1 MFYHTLSLGEDLG
14 AKKVYEPSLGDL
26 RFNYSAGATLKIP
39 IYESNKRF
47 HQRTLGKIGVNKA
60 ATAID
65 IVKKEITAQVADCYL
80 SLVSSFAKSQ
90 QLEVQLNVAL
100 KAYEQAK
107 INYEAGSITNLELLT
122 SSNNAVNSELY
133 LLQEK
138 INYKI
143 NYYKLMIA
151 IGVLIENL
159 NLNPL

>member
-1 MFYHTLSLGEDLG
+1 MNT
-14 AKKVYEPSLGDL
+14 
-26 RFNYSAGATLKIP
+26 SATP
-39 IYESNKRF
+39 
-47 HQRTLGKIGVNKA
+47 
-60 ATAID
+60 ID

-143 NYYKLMIA
+143 NYYKLIIA
-151 IGVLIENL
+151 IGVLIEIRRAS
-159 NLNPL
+159 